1 MGIDMSPE
9 MVGLI
14 GFLLMFV
21 FLYMGMP
28 IGFCMGVTG
37 LLGEIV
43 LFGWKGSLTQL
54 AMVPYASV
62 ASFTFCVVP
71 LFMLMGELAWA
82 SGLTEGAYNFVYKV
96 MGRLRGGL
104 AMSTIGASAIFAAC
118 TGSSLASAATFTKV
132 SLPEMRKKNYDAGLA
147 TGSIAA
153 GGTLGILIPPSNP
166 MIIYSIITGASIG
179 KLFIAGVVPG
189 VLLTSL
195 FILAIYIVVKIKPSM
210 GPAGER
216 AKFMDILR
224 EGKSLWPA
232 FVLVGSV
239 LVGLWGGLFSAS
251 EAGAVGAMISLFIII
266 GRKWRSSPKL
276 IVEGLRST
284 AKSTAMIFMI
294 VIGAMIFG
302 DFMTVS
308 NLPALLV
315 NFIEDYNLSPLT
327 VVFVLMVI
335 YVILGALMDE
345 LAIMLI
351 TLPVIMPALTHL
363 HIDPVWFGILFIIN
377 QQMGLILPPV
387 GMVVFVM
394 AGMIPDIPMYTIY
407 KGIMPFA
414 AAMFL
419 CIVLVMFFPQIAM
432 WLPTHMVGK

>member
-37 LLGEIV
+37 FLGQLV
-43 LFGWKGSLTQL
+43 LFGWQGSLTQL

-96 MGRLRGGL
+96 LGRLRGGL

-132 SLPEMRKKNYDAGLA
+132 SLPEMRKKGYDAGLA

-166 MIIYSIITGASIG
+166 MIVYSIITGASIG

-189 VLLTSL
+189 VLLTFL

-216 AKFMDILR
+216 ANFMDILR

-232 FVLVGSV
+232 VVLIGSV

-266 GRKWRSSPKL
+266 GRKWRSSPRL

-315 NFIEDYNLSPLT
+315 NFIEDYNLSALT

-414 AAMFL
+414 VAMFV

-432 WLPTHMVGK
+432 WLPTHMIGR

>member
-1 MGIDMSPE
+1 MSPE

-37 LLGEIV
+37 LLGEVV
-43 LFGWKGSLTQL
+43 LFGWQGSLTQL

-96 MGRLRGGL
+96 MGRLPGGL

-118 TGSSLASAATFTKV
+118 TGSSIASAATFTKV
-132 SLPEMRKKNYDAGLA
+132 SLPSMRAKGYDPGLA

-166 MIIYSIITGASIG
+166 MILYSILTGASIG
-179 KLFIAGVVPG
+179 KLFIAGIIPG
-189 VLLTSL
+189 ILLTFL
-195 FILAIYIVVKIKPSM
+195 FILTIYIIVKIKPSM

-216 AKFMDILR
+216 ASFIEILK

-232 FVLVGSV
+232 VVLIGTV
-239 LVGLWGGLFSAS
+239 LVGLWGGIFSAS
-251 EAGAVGAMISLFIII
+251 EAGAAGAVISLFIII
-266 GRKWRSSPKL
+266 GRKWRSSPRL

-294 VIGAMIFG
+294 IIGAMIFG

-315 NFIEDYNLSPLT
+315 NFIRDYNLSALT
-327 VVFVLMVI
+327 VVFVLMCI

-351 TLPVIMPALTHL
+351 TVPVIMPALAHL
-363 HIDPVWFGILFIIN
+363 NIDPIWFGILFIIN

-387 GMVVFVM
+387 GMIVFVM
-394 AGMIPDIPMYTIY
+394 AGMIPDVPMYTIY
-407 KGIMPFA
+407 KGILPFA
-414 AAMFL
+414 VAMFV
-419 CIVLVMFFPQIAM
+419 CILAVMFFPQIAM
-432 WLPTHMVGK
+432 WLPTHMLGK

>member
-1 MGIDMSPE
+1 MSPE

-43 LFGWKGSLTQL
+43 LFGWQGSLTQL

-96 MGRLRGGL
+96 MGRLPGGL

-118 TGSSLASAATFTKV
+118 TGSSIASAATFTKV
-132 SLPEMRKKNYDAGLA
+132 SLPSMRDKGYDPGLA

-166 MIIYSIITGASIG
+166 MILYSILTGASIG
-179 KLFIAGVVPG
+179 KLFIAGIVPG
-189 VLLTSL
+189 MLLTFL
-195 FILAIYIVVKIKPSM
+195 FILTIYIIVKIKPSM

-216 AKFMDILR
+216 ANFIEILK

-232 FVLVGSV
+232 VVLIGTV
-239 LVGLWGGLFSAS
+239 LVGLWGGIFSAS
-251 EAGAVGAMISLFIII
+251 EAGAAGAVISLIIII
-266 GRKWRSSPKL
+266 GRKWRSSPRL

-294 VIGAMIFG
+294 IIGAMIFG

-315 NFIEDYNLSPLT
+315 NFIRDYNLSALT
-327 VVFVLMVI
+327 VVFVLMCI

-351 TLPVIMPALTHL
+351 TVPVIMPALTHL
-363 HIDPVWFGILFIIN
+363 NIDPIWFGILFIIN

-387 GMVVFVM
+387 GMIVFVM
-394 AGMIPDIPMYTIY
+394 AGMIPDVPMYTIY

-414 AAMFL
+414 IAMFL
-419 CIVLVMFFPQIAM
+419 CILLVMFFPQIAM
-432 WLPTHMVGK
+432 WLPTHMIGR

>member
-1 MGIDMSPE
+1 MSPE

-37 LLGEIV
+37 FLGQLV
-43 LFGWKGSLTQL
+43 LFGWQGSVTQL

-71 LFMLMGELAWA
+71 LFMLMGELAWL
-82 SGLTEGAYNFVYKV
+82 SGLTTGAYNFAYKV
-96 MGRLRGGL
+96 LGRLPGGL

-118 TGSSLASAATFTKV
+118 TGSSIASAATFTKV
-132 SLPEMRKKNYDAGLA
+132 SLPSMKEKGYDPGLA

-153 GGTLGILIPPSNP
+153 GGTLGILIPPSSP
-166 MIIYSIITGASIG
+166 MIVYSILTGASIG
-179 KLFIAGVVPG
+179 KLFIAGIVPG
-189 VLLTSL
+189 VLLTLL
-195 FILAIYIVVKIKPSM
+195 FMLTIYVIVKIKPSM
-210 GPAGER
+210 GPAGEK
-216 AKFMDILR
+216 ANLLEVLR
-224 EGKSLWPA
+224 EFKSLWPA
-232 FVLVGSV
+232 IVLVGTV
-239 LVGLWGGLFSAS
+239 LVGLWGGIFSAS
-251 EAGAVGAMISLFIII
+251 EAGAAGAIISLFIII
-266 GRKWRSSPKL
+266 GRKWRSSPGL

-294 VIGAMIFG
+294 IIGAMIFG

-315 NFIEDYNLSPLT
+315 NFIQDYNLSAFA
-327 VVFVLMVI
+327 VVFVLMII

-351 TLPVIMPALTHL
+351 TIPVIMPALIHL
-363 HIDPVWFGILFIIN
+363 NVDPIWFGILFIIN

-387 GMVVFVM
+387 GMIVFVM
-394 AGMIPDIPMYTIY
+394 AGMIPDVPMYTIY

-414 AAMFL
+414 VAMFV
-419 CIVLVMFFPQIAM
+419 CIALVMFFPQIAM
-432 WLPTHMVGK
+432 WLPTHMIGK

>member
-1 MGIDMSPE
+1 MSPE

-37 LLGEIV
+37 FLGEIV
-43 LFGWKGSLTQL
+43 LFGWQGSLTQL

-96 MGRLRGGL
+96 MGRLPGGL

-118 TGSSLASAATFTKV
+118 TGSSIASAATFTKV
-132 SLPEMRKKNYDAGLA
+132 SLPSMRDKGYDPGLA

-166 MIIYSIITGASIG
+166 MILYSILTGASIG
-179 KLFIAGVVPG
+179 KLFIAGIVPG
-189 VLLTSL
+189 VLLTFL
-195 FILAIYIVVKIKPSM
+195 FILTIYIIVKIKPSM

-216 AKFMDILR
+216 ANFIEILK

-232 FVLVGSV
+232 VVLIGTV
-239 LVGLWGGLFSAS
+239 LVGLWGGIFSAS
-251 EAGAVGAMISLFIII
+251 EAGAAGAVISLIIII
-266 GRKWRSSPKL
+266 GRKWRSSPRL

-294 VIGAMIFG
+294 IIGAMIFG

-315 NFIEDYNLSPLT
+315 NFIEDYNLSALT
-327 VVFVLMVI
+327 VVFVLMCI

-351 TLPVIMPALTHL
+351 TVPVIMPALTHL
-363 HIDPVWFGILFIIN
+363 NIDPIWFGILFIIN

-387 GMVVFVM
+387 GMIVFVM
-394 AGMIPDIPMYTIY
+394 AGMIPDVPMYTIY

-414 AAMFL
+414 VAMFL
-419 CIVLVMFFPQIAM
+419 CILLVMFFPQIAM
-432 WLPTHMVGK
+432 WLPTNMVGR

>member
-37 LLGEIV
+37 FLGQLV
-43 LFGWKGSLTQL
+43 LFGWQGSLTQL

-96 MGRLRGGL
+96 LGRLRGGL

-132 SLPEMRKKNYDAGLA
+132 SLPEMRKKGYDAGLA

-166 MIIYSIITGASIG
+166 MIVYSIITGASIG

-189 VLLTSL
+189 VLLTFL
-195 FILAIYIVVKIKPSM
+195 FILTIYIVVKIKPSM

-216 AKFMDILR
+216 ANFMDILR

-232 FVLVGSV
+232 VVLIGSV

-251 EAGAVGAMISLFIII
+251 EAGAVGAVISLLIII
-266 GRKWRSSPKL
+266 GRKWRSSPRL

-315 NFIEDYNLSPLT
+315 NFIRDYNLSALM
-327 VVFVLMVI
+327 VVFLLMII

-345 LAIMLI
+345 LAVMLI

-387 GMVVFVM
+387 GMIVFVM

-414 AAMFL
+414 LAMFV
-419 CIVLVMFFPQIAM
+419 CIILVMFFPQVAM
-432 WLPTHMVGK
+432 WLPTHMIGR

>member
-1 MGIDMSPE
+1 MSPE

-43 LFGWKGSLTQL
+43 LFGWQGSLTQL

-96 MGRLRGGL
+96 MGRLPGGL

-118 TGSSLASAATFTKV
+118 TGSSIASAATFTKV
-132 SLPEMRKKNYDAGLA
+132 SLPSMREKGYDPGLA

-166 MIIYSIITGASIG
+166 MILYSILTGASIG
-179 KLFIAGVVPG
+179 KLFIAGIVPG
-189 VLLTSL
+189 VLLTFL
-195 FILAIYIVVKIKPSM
+195 FILTIYIIVKIKPSM
-210 GPAGER
+210 GPAGEK
-216 AKFMDILR
+216 ANFIEILK

-232 FVLVGSV
+232 VVLIGTV
-239 LVGLWGGLFSAS
+239 LIGLWGGIFSAS
-251 EAGAVGAMISLFIII
+251 EAGAAGAVISLIIII
-266 GRKWRSSPKL
+266 GRKWRSSPRL

-294 VIGAMIFG
+294 IIGAMIFG

-315 NFIEDYNLSPLT
+315 NFIEDYNLSALT
-327 VVFVLMVI
+327 VVFVLMCI

-351 TLPVIMPALTHL
+351 TVPVIMPALTHL
-363 HIDPVWFGILFIIN
+363 NIDPIWFGILFIIN

-387 GMVVFVM
+387 GMIVFVM
-394 AGMIPDIPMYTIY
+394 AGMIPDVPMYTIY

-414 AAMFL
+414 IAMFL
-419 CIVLVMFFPQIAM
+419 CILLVMFFPQIAM
-432 WLPTHMVGK
+432 WLPTHMVGR

>member
-1 MGIDMSPE
+1 MSPE

-37 LLGEIV
+37 FLGQLV
-43 LFGWKGSLTQL
+43 LFGWQGSVTQL

-71 LFMLMGELAWA
+71 LFMLMGELAWL
-82 SGLTEGAYNFVYKV
+82 SGLTTGAYNFAYKV
-96 MGRLRGGL
+96 LGRLPGGL

-118 TGSSLASAATFTKV
+118 TGSSIASAATFTKV
-132 SLPEMRKKNYDAGLA
+132 SLPSMKEKGYDPGLA

-153 GGTLGILIPPSNP
+153 GGTLGILIPPSSP
-166 MIIYSIITGASIG
+166 MIVYSILTGASIG
-179 KLFIAGVVPG
+179 KLFIAGIVPG
-189 VLLTSL
+189 VLLTLL
-195 FILAIYIVVKIKPSM
+195 FMLTIYIIVKIKPSM
-210 GPAGER
+210 GPAGEK
-216 AKFMDILR
+216 ANLLEVLR
-224 EGKSLWPA
+224 EFKSLWPA
-232 FVLVGSV
+232 IVLVGTV
-239 LVGLWGGLFSAS
+239 LVGLWGGIFSAS
-251 EAGAVGAMISLFIII
+251 EAGAAGAIISLFIII
-266 GRKWRSSPKL
+266 GRKWRSSPGL

-294 VIGAMIFG
+294 IIGAMIFG

-315 NFIEDYNLSPLT
+315 NFIQDYNLSAFA
-327 VVFVLMVI
+327 VVFVLMII

-351 TLPVIMPALTHL
+351 TIPVIMPALIHL
-363 HIDPVWFGILFIIN
+363 NVDPIWFGILFIIN

-387 GMVVFVM
+387 GMIVFVM
-394 AGMIPDIPMYTIY
+394 AGMIPDVPMYTIY

-414 AAMFL
+414 VAMFV
-419 CIVLVMFFPQIAM
+419 CIALVMFFPQIAM
-432 WLPTHMVGK
+432 WLPTHMIGK

>member
-1 MGIDMSPE
+1 MSPE

-37 LLGEIV
+37 FLGEIV
-43 LFGWKGSLTQL
+43 LFGWQGSLTQL

-96 MGRLRGGL
+96 MGRLPGGL

-118 TGSSLASAATFTKV
+118 TGSSIASAATFTKV
-132 SLPEMRKKNYDAGLA
+132 SLPSMRDKGYDPGLA

-166 MIIYSIITGASIG
+166 MILYSILTGASIG
-179 KLFIAGVVPG
+179 KLFIAGIVPG
-189 VLLTSL
+189 VLLTFL
-195 FILAIYIVVKIKPSM
+195 FILTIYIIVKIKPSM

-216 AKFMDILR
+216 ANFIEILK

-232 FVLVGSV
+232 VVLIGTV
-239 LVGLWGGLFSAS
+239 LVGLWGGIFSAS
-251 EAGAVGAMISLFIII
+251 EAGAAGAVISLIIII
-266 GRKWRSSPKL
+266 GRKWRSSPRL

-294 VIGAMIFG
+294 IIGAMIFG

-315 NFIEDYNLSPLT
+315 NFIEDYNLSALT
-327 VVFVLMVI
+327 VVFVLMCI

-351 TLPVIMPALTHL
+351 TVPVIMPALTHL
-363 HIDPVWFGILFIIN
+363 NIDPIWFGILFIIN

-387 GMVVFVM
+387 GMIVFVM
-394 AGMIPDIPMYTIY
+394 AGMIPDVPMYTIY

-414 AAMFL
+414 IAMFL
-419 CIVLVMFFPQIAM
+419 CILLVMFFPQIAM
-432 WLPTHMVGK
+432 WLPTHMVGR

>member
-1 MGIDMSPE
+1 MSPE

-43 LFGWKGSLTQL
+43 LFGWQGSLTQL

-96 MGRLRGGL
+96 MGRLPGGL

-118 TGSSLASAATFTKV
+118 TGSSIASAATFTKV
-132 SLPEMRKKNYDAGLA
+132 SLPSMRDKGYDPGLA

-166 MIIYSIITGASIG
+166 MILYSILTGASIG
-179 KLFIAGVVPG
+179 KLFIAGIVPG
-189 VLLTSL
+189 MLLTFL
-195 FILAIYIVVKIKPSM
+195 FILTIYIIVKIKPSM

-216 AKFMDILR
+216 ANFIEILK

-232 FVLVGSV
+232 VVLIGTV
-239 LVGLWGGLFSAS
+239 LVGLWGGIFSAS
-251 EAGAVGAMISLFIII
+251 EAGAAGAVISLIIII
-266 GRKWRSSPKL
+266 GRKWRSSPRL

-294 VIGAMIFG
+294 IIGAMIFG
-302 DFMTVS
+302 DF
-308 NLPALLV
+308 
-315 NFIEDYNLSPLT
+315 
-327 VVFVLMVI
+327 
-335 YVILGALMDE
+335 ILGALMDE

-351 TLPVIMPALTHL
+351 TVPVIMPALTHL
-363 HIDPVWFGILFIIN
+363 NIDPIWFGILFIIN

-387 GMVVFVM
+387 GMIVFVM
-394 AGMIPDIPMYTIY
+394 AGMIPDVPMYTIY

-414 AAMFL
+414 IAMFV
-419 CIVLVMFFPQIAM
+419 CILLVMFFPQIAM
-432 WLPTHMVGK
+432 WLPMNMIGK

>member
-1 MGIDMSPE
+1 MSPE

-43 LFGWKGSLTQL
+43 LFGWQGSLTQL

-96 MGRLRGGL
+96 MGRLPGGL

-118 TGSSLASAATFTKV
+118 TGSSIASAATFTKV
-132 SLPEMRKKNYDAGLA
+132 SLPSMREKGYDPGLA

-166 MIIYSIITGASIG
+166 MILYSILTGASIG
-179 KLFIAGVVPG
+179 KLFIAGIVPG

-195 FILAIYIVVKIKPSM
+195 FILTIYIIVKIKPSM
-210 GPAGER
+210 GPAGEK
-216 AKFMDILR
+216 ANFIEILK

-232 FVLVGSV
+232 VVLIGTV
-239 LVGLWGGLFSAS
+239 LVGLWGGIFSAS
-251 EAGAVGAMISLFIII
+251 EAGAAGAVISLFIII
-266 GRKWRSSPKL
+266 GRKWRSSPRL

-294 VIGAMIFG
+294 IIGAMIFG

-315 NFIEDYNLSPLT
+315 NFIRDYNLSALT
-327 VVFVLMVI
+327 VVFVLMCI

-351 TLPVIMPALTHL
+351 TVPVIMPALTHL
-363 HIDPVWFGILFIIN
+363 NIDPIWFGILFIIN

-387 GMVVFVM
+387 GMIVFVM
-394 AGMIPDIPMYTIY
+394 AGMIPDVPMYTIY

-414 AAMFL
+414 IAMFV
-419 CIVLVMFFPQIAM
+419 CILLVMFFPQIAM
-432 WLPTHMVGK
+432 WLPTHMIGR